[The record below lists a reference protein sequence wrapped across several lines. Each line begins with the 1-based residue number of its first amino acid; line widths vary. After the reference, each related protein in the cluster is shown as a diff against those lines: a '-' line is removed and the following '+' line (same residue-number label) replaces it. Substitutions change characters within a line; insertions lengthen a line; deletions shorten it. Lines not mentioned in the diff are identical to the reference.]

1 MLGTAPAVGMG
12 RLEPVGGEVPAAVD
26 LGEAGSVTAA
36 AAVAEEAAGL
46 AVAAVAAVDSA
57 ACAPMG
63 GETTRARSA
72 Q

>member
-1 MLGTAPAVGMG
+1 MPA
-12 RLEPVGGEVPAAVD
+12 AAVD
-26 LGEAGSVTAA
+26 LGEAGSVAA

-46 AVAAVAAVDSA
+46 AVAVAAVKA